1 MIKIYTFSILFSL
14 CLFAYSQ
21 AQQEYFKISNPK
33 SVPLNSSFDISFI
46 TSNSFPEADTL
57 ELFIMPGE
65 RISLNSVR
73 LNSFTK
79 NTALDY
85 QTSTLD
91 NYDGI
96 AYKININL
104 KDTILSQGTFF
115 QVLMNFSNDGI
126 ENSNIN
132 FLGIFKNNGK
142 VLGYLRSEKNNN
154 SNLIEEKL
162 SFYKPQKTA
171 ERSLLLSNNSSLKY
185 EIKIP
190 DTDKNFLAE
199 FWLKLN
205 DSGAEVLKIK
215 KGNSDFNISTNIF
228 QVISCFSKN
237 NHQEY
242 ANPVFIS
249 LKSWNHISILFSF
262 KNNKLYFY
270 CNGILSSEY
279 KLPAFLT
286 GKNFIFEFGNSDAP
300 NNFQIDQL
308 RFINFGNSIET
319 SFESKNYKNF
329 RADSSFILSQF
340 NFDNTD
346 ELSSKNENIVITAN
360 NLQYVK
366 SNAPIFARAPEL
378 NIRILSQ
385 SYELE
390 WSGGDFKQAD
400 MYILEKSAGK
410 SEYRSIFKIPADNEA
425 EKNYSFLDVQNGSSD
440 IVYYRIKQ
448 IDKDG
453 SIVYSSQVKVGQGIQ
468 EPFIVEQNYPNPF
481 NPKTSI
487 VVELFEDTEVKVTIY
502 NLEGKEVARLFEGS
516 LSKGLHKFSF
526 DAADQPS
533 GVYLYKVETP
543 KFSQTKKMI
552 LTK

>member
-85 QTSTLD
+85 ETSTLD

-300 NNFQIDQL
+300 NNFQMDQL

-340 NFDNTD
+340 NFDNPD